1 MLEPLAEYEREL
13 IVEGVNAGI
22 SRMSG
27 DNRPGHRSVT
37 PTSVDNIIEIPAD
50 SRRPLQPV

>member
-27 DNRPGHRSVT
+27 DNRPGAPERHA
-37 PTSVDNIIEIPAD
+37 NI
-50 SRRPLQPV
+50 R